1 MVRCGAHVIRVVGS
15 VALALSVLGCI
26 TARGERVDLTIT
38 DLPVKEGGCYALAAP
53 LYLVAD
59 SDYGTATK
67 FNVGD
72 PLAQPLYWP
81 TGYTGWRV
89 GSEVEVR
96 DTSDN
101 VVAVTG
107 RRYDFYVVNVGYGV
121 QAPGRVAT
129 AGCIHE
135 SSLAN

>member
-1 MVRCGAHVIRVVGS
+1 MRH
-15 VALALSVLGCI
+15 
-26 TARGERVDLTIT
+26 GEGRTLDLTIT
-38 DLPVKEGGCYALAAP
+38 QLSVSGCYALAAP

-59 SDYGTATK
+59 PEYGTATK
-67 FNVGD
+67 FNLGD
-72 PLAQPLYWP
+72 TLAQPMYWP

-107 RRYDFYVVNVGYGV
+107 HTYDIYVANVGYGV
-121 QAPGRVAT
+121 EPPGRVAT
-129 AGCIHE
+129 AGCIRPSE
-135 SSLAN
+135 FGD

>member
-1 MVRCGAHVIRVVGS
+1 MRRIAIG
-15 VALALSVLGCI
+15 LAFAVSLLGCG
-26 TARGERVDLTIT
+26 TARGERVELTIT
-38 DLPVKEGGCYALAAP
+38 QLLVSGCYALAAP

-59 SDYGTATK
+59 PEYGTATK
-67 FNVGD
+67 FNLGD
-72 PLAQPLYWP
+72 TLAQPLYWP

-107 RRYDFYVVNVGYGV
+107 HRYDIYVGNVGYGV
-121 QAPGRVAT
+121 EPPGRVAT
-129 AGCIHE
+129 SSCIRPSE
-135 SSLAN
+135 FGD

>member
-1 MVRCGAHVIRVVGS
+1 MRRVAIGL
-15 VALALSVLGCI
+15 ALAVSLLSCG
-26 TARGERVDLTIT
+26 TARGERVELLIT
-38 DLPVKEGGCYALAAP
+38 QLSVSGCYALATP

-59 SDYGTATK
+59 PEYGTATK
-67 FNVGD
+67 FDLGD
-72 PLAQPLYWP
+72 ASAQPLSWP

-107 RRYDFYVVNVGYGV
+107 RRYDVYVVNVGYGV
-121 QAPGRVAT
+121 EPPERIAMT
-129 AGCIHE
+129 GCIHE
-135 SSLAN
+135 SSLGN

>member
-1 MVRCGAHVIRVVGS
+1 MLRVVSS
-15 VALALSVLGCI
+15 VALALSLLACG
-26 TARGERVDLTIT
+26 TARGERIELTIT
-38 DLPVKEGGCYALAAP
+38 QLSVSGCHPLATP

-59 SDYGTATK
+59 PEYGTATK
-67 FNVGD
+67 FNLGD
-72 PLAQPLYWP
+72 TLAEPLYWP

-107 RRYDFYVVNVGYGV
+107 HRYDIYVNVGNGV
-121 QAPGRVAT
+121 EPPGRVTT
-129 AGCIHE
+129 AGCIRPSE
-135 SSLAN
+135 LGD